1 MPARRS
7 LALLLTLLALGCAS
21 TPSPTRAPTAAG
33 TRSKSR
39 PPSEASV
46 RPGVNDKYFEP
57 GATETWSDV
66 FEGESR
72 EVSRHRD
79 AIVSRLDLRPGQVVG
94 DVGAGTGLFS
104 VPLARAVGPGGR
116 VYAVDIVPAFLENIA
131 QRTRAA
137 GQSNVQTVLGEEWTT
152 GLPPGSLDLAFLCNV
167 YHHLE
172 YPISYMRS
180 VADALAP
187 GGRLV
192 VIDFERVPGVTSPRM
207 LRHVRAGKQTVIDEI
222 TRAGF
227 RLQRQERFLKE
238 NYFLVF
244 APN

>member
-1 MPARRS
+1 VAVRFLP
-7 LALLLTLLALGCAS
+7 LLLLSLSWIGCAS
-21 TPSPTRAPTAAG
+21 TPAAPSGA
-33 TRSKSR
+33 RR
-39 PPSEASV
+39 PQAESSV
-46 RPGVNDKYFEP
+46 RPGVNDRYFEP
-57 GATETWSDV
+57 GAAETWTGI

-79 AIVSRLDLRPGQVVG
+79 AIVARLGLTPGEVVG

-104 VPLARAVGPGGR
+104 VPLSRAVGPTGR
-116 VYAVDIVPAFLENIA
+116 VYAVDIVPAFLERIA
-131 QRTRAA
+131 RRTRAA
-137 GQSNVQTVLGEEWTT
+137 GVSNVVTVLGEERST
-152 GLPPGSLDLAFLCNV
+152 GLPAASLDLAFLCNV

-172 YPISYMRS
+172 YPASYLRS
-180 VADALAP
+180 VGAALAP

-192 VIDFERVPGVTSPRM
+192 VIDFERIEGVTSPRM

-227 RLQRQERFLKE
+227 RLQREERFLKE

-244 APN
+244 EPNAADGGQ